1 MLFSTYHSR
10 VDWRSRVRTIRN
22 RVEMSK
28 ASPEFEQRST
38 SPALSLGRDVTL
50 LGTHWPR
57 SCEERG

>member
-28 ASPEFEQRST
+28 ASPEFLGIPGSNGPYQFLFERSQT
-38 SPALSLGRDVTL
+38 YA
-50 LGTHWPR
+50 
-57 SCEERG
+57 